1 MKKLPLFASVLTA
14 AMMLQGCVIVT
25 ESDWEDGKSQYEGQQ
40 QERDNRTMIA
50 ALPMALSVEEV
61 KQRMGTP
68 DFSDRVQDDGITYQV
83 LYYRTHR
90 QHADGMTTRD
100 ECTPLVF
107 KNGELT
113 GIGELALDSIKKSR

>member
-25 ESDWEDGKSQYEGQQ
+25 ESDWEDGESQYEGQQ
-40 QERDNRTMIA
+40 QERDNRNMIA
-50 ALPMALSVEEV
+50 SLPMALSVEEV
-61 KQRMGTP
+61 KQRLGTP
-68 DFSDRVQDDGITYQV
+68 DFSDRVQHDDNTYQV

-113 GIGELALDSIKKSR
+113 GTGELALDSVEKSR